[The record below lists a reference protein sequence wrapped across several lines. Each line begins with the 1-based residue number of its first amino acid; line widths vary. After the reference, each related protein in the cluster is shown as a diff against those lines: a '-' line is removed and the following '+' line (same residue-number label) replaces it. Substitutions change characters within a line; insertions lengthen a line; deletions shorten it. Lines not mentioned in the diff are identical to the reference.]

1 MSKITVIPYDD
12 KYAADLAELLLAF
25 SEEIYGAGTVDLNR
39 FVEDHWFIYLA
50 MDGEKVVG
58 FSSYIYNTY
67 FGLRPP
73 TIGNSYLYVMP
84 QYRGGRAA
92 YLLTKQT
99 GYVSIDTG
107 LPLELYFASDE
118 SRRVAERSI
127 GTKGTEIYSAHL
139 YSLEHTKQG
148 YKFYTK

>member
-1 MSKITVIPYDD
+1 MSKITVINYDD
-12 KYAADLAELLLAF
+12 KYAADLEEMLLAF
-25 SEEIYGAGTVDLNR
+25 SKEIYGAGTVDLNR

-73 TIGNSYLYVMP
+73 TIGNSYLYVRP
-84 QYRGGRAA
+84 QYRKGRAA

-107 LPLELYFASDE
+107 LPLELYYASDE
-118 SRRVAERSI
+118 SKKIGERTLGITGSV
-127 GTKGTEIYSAHL
+127 IYTVHE
-139 YSLEHTKQG
+139 YSLEHTKQSYNF
-148 YKFYTK
+148 YKK